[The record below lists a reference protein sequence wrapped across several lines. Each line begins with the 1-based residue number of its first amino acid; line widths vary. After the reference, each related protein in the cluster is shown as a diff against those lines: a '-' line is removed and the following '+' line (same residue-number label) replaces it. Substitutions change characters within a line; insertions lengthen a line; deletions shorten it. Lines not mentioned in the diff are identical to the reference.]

1 VDDDTGILIFLG
13 VGVLVLIGIIV
24 FGVLSSRRK
33 RAATRHTFTVRQA
46 SIDDQ
51 PFLESSDL
59 DASDTRQEELFRAAY
74 PLGGSLV
81 LAWTGADGDRIEQEV
96 HVSRIARSLRAGWP
110 QAKLGLSVYFRE
122 WEGSEFPARF
132 AVKGTD
138 KVANVEFDATG
149 VRAVDGTEDL
159 VWSAPWEKLLFS
171 NGTDIMLS
179 DGAGRT
185 IRVEPRADEPELEE
199 ILIKYGTMKQMHF

>member
-1 VDDDTGILIFLG
+1 MIFLG
-13 VGVLVLIGIIV
+13 AGVLVLVGIIV

-33 RAATRHTFTVRQA
+33 RAASRPAFTVRQA
-46 SIDDQ
+46 SIGDQ

-59 DASDTRQEELFRAAY
+59 DASDKRQEELFRLTY
-74 PLGGSLV
+74 PTGSGVV
-81 LAWTGADGDRIEQEV
+81 LSWESADGDEIEQEL
-96 HVSRIARSLRAGWP
+96 HVSRIGRSLRAGWP

-138 KVANVEFDATG
+138 KVTGLELDATG
-149 VRAVDGTEDL
+149 VRAVDAADDL
-159 VWSAPWEKLLFS
+159 VWSAPWERLLFS
-171 NGTDIMLS
+171 NGTDIVLS
-179 DGAGRT
+179 DGAAKT
-185 IRVEPRADEPELEE
+185 IRVESPDDEPELEE